1 MLVEIGHFAMILALA
16 LSATQAFFGLTGAAL
31 KRERWMSVATS
42 AVTGQFLFMA
52 LGTATLVHAFVVN
65 DFSVKYVANHS
76 NSALPLFYRVAALW
90 GAHEGSLLLWICVL
104 GVWSIAVAWRGAKL
118 PADYLARVL
127 GVLGVRRGTGDPRT
141 RSEHQNKV
149 LKGLGL
155 RGPNCVVV
163 VDNTPSF
170 RGMIKKILHLVTV
183 EESDA

>member
-1 MLVEIGHFAMILALA
+1 MKPKLKVVQIRSGIG
-16 LSATQAFFGLTGAAL
+16 
-31 KRERWMSVATS
+31 
-42 AVTGQFLFMA
+42 
-52 LGTATLVHAFVVN
+52 
-65 DFSVKYVANHS
+65 
-76 NSALPLFYRVAALW
+76 
-90 GAHEGSLLLWICVL
+90 
-104 GVWSIAVAWRGAKL
+104 
-118 PADYLARVL
+118 
-127 GVLGVRRGTGDPRT
+127 